1 MLNMNKTSLI
11 KSITKT
17 SALSQKQVETIIDE
31 FLLLIKQ
38 GVIEH
43 NKLTFRRFGS
53 FKIKKTKA
61 RKGRNFK
68 TGETILIPESLTV
81 NFNPSKLLEGYKPK
95 SNERTDKEDTELVP
109 SITTKIY
116 TIRNGG
122 SQISEFHLG
131 SVDSSAKSGKRK
143 KKKKTEFEYIESFLG
158 KIGYT
163 VTNKYNQ
170 TSEIWNYPIITMP
183 KNEALVR
190 ESFKI
195 PDGVKGICEPMFYEK
210 LKNYLSDLRRNLL
223 LPIKDKKYGYE
234 PDLTYVD
241 EKINLFIDIEI
252 DEPYDG
258 ATRKPT
264 HFHNSYDLDRNAY
277 FNESGWVVIR
287 FAEEQIFK
295 YTLSCCKKVAE
306 VIDVLTGSNLLDSFQ
321 DIPDLEAIKQWTYE
335 EALEMERNLFRESY
349 LGIEFEKEEAQ
360 EEIEIESY
368 GDSEQEITDES
379 LIIKKID
386 FEFFPELE
394 EKKQRLSK
402 LINQCIQFD
411 YEDSH
416 VKDIV
421 LIKEVRQNRRQFF
434 LYGYSLIENKD
445 CRYDIRLID
454 DFTEKPNPILY
465 QSKNQEEILKLLDF
479 AVENFFAINI
489 LYQNNRQ
496 ELNYRTVT
504 ELRYD
509 FSKDGGTKYYL
520 KYEHYLMS
528 LLSDNKFVKEIVRG
542 YCNLRKD
549 ERYFL
554 ISSITSITIIDI
566 EYNKREIREALAIV
580 HNNTGW
586 LYLIDKK
593 FDLALE
599 FFQKASLYFPINKFI
614 LGNIAHA
621 QLLLGNYEQAIKLY
635 EKHKGQKLEE
645 SNNMLWEDMVKQDF
659 KEFQEKGIYH
669 DDFQKVLDILS

>member
-1 MLNMNKTSLI
+1 MNKTSLI

-17 SALSQKQVETIIDE
+17 SALTQKQVETIIDE

-43 NKLTFRRFGS
+43 NKLTFRKFGS
-53 FKIKKTKA
+53 FKIRKTKP

-68 TGETILIPESLTV
+68 TGETVLIPAS
-81 NFNPSKLLEGYKPK
+81 FNVGFSPSKLLEGYKPK
-95 SNERTDKEDTELVP
+95 SNERTDKEDKELIS

-122 SQISEFHLG
+122 SQISEFHFG
-131 SVDSSAKSGKRK
+131 ND
-143 KKKKTEFEYIESFLG
+143 KKTGERNKGEKEIFEYVESFLG

-170 TSEIWNYPIITMP
+170 ISEIWNYPIITMP

-195 PDGVKGICEPMFYEK
+195 PYGVKGICEPMFYEK

-258 ATRKPT
+258 ATRKPS

-295 YTLSCCKKVAE
+295 NTLSCCKKVAE
-306 VIDVLTGSNLLDSFQ
+306 VIDILAGSNLLDSFQ
-321 DIPDLEAIKQWTYE
+321 DVPDLEAIKQWTYE

-349 LGIEFEKEEAQ
+349 LGIEFQREEAQ

-379 LIIKKID
+379 LIIKKIE

-402 LINQCIQFD
+402 LINQYIQFD
-411 YEDSH
+411 YGDSH
-416 VKDIV
+416 VKDII

-445 CRYDIRLID
+445 CRYDIRLLD

-465 QSKNQEEILKLLDF
+465 QSRNQEEILKLLDF
-479 AVENFFAINI
+479 ALENDKAISI
-489 LYQNNRQ
+489 LYYTKGRDDINR
-496 ELNYRTVT
+496 RTISGIYQSNIYV
-504 ELRYD
+504 
-509 FSKDGGTKYYL
+509 F
-520 KYEHYLMS
+520 
-528 LLSDNKFVKEIVRG
+528 G
-542 YCNLRKD
+542 YCHLAKTHQRQFHIGRIA
-549 ERYFL
+549 E
-554 ISSITSITIIDI
+554 IDI
-566 EYNKREIREALAIV
+566 LDVDWNQRAIDNCYYCNAKGYEYILEKGFNQAQK
-580 HNNTGW
+580 
-586 LYLIDKK
+586 YLLLGYNYYPK
-593 FDLALE
+593 
-599 FFQKASLYFPINKFI
+599 SLML
-614 LGNIAHA
+614 LGNIAHT

-635 EKHKGQKLEE
+635 EKYKGQKMEE

-669 DDFQKVLDILS
+669 DDFQKVLEVLGY